1 MCLGQSFKYSR
12 DLNTKLVWCSNGQ
25 KVVGC
30 QMVWYLNTGQPRHL
44 NTRQMDTIF
53 SYVLLW
59 YSNGRSSTRYSNVS
73 GIQMVGIQIPTV
85 LDIFNQT
92 PAFSVWL
99 SDHLSETG
107 PFNHQTQI
115 YHFNSGLVWYSDG
128 YFNNLIFFRASVL
141 SEVQTSRSSQLP
153 ASKNLLVLGKVSL
166 AHG

>member
-1 MCLGQSFKYSR
+1 MCLGQSFKYSG
-12 DLNTKLVWCSNGQ
+12 DLNTKLVWYSNGQ

-30 QMVWYLNTGQPRHL
+30 QMVWYLNTWQPRHL
-44 NTRQMDTIF
+44 NTRQMDAIF

-85 LDIFNQT
+85 LDIFNQK

-107 PFNHQTQI
+107 PFNHRILI
-115 YHFNSGLVWYSDG
+115 YHFNNGLVCIQMVTLTIRYFSGLPFY
-128 YFNNLIFFRASVL
+128 L
-141 SEVQTSRSSQLP
+141 RSKQVVALNFQHRKTFSY
-153 ASKNLLVLGKVSL
+153 
-166 AHG
+166 